1 MSSCEEVSL
10 QCTIC
15 LPSVQTHLSKSSLSG
30 HSALLVA
37 SHCQKLEEY
46 LPIHLTLLPADQ
58 VVSWLV
64 VTACTVAVSA
74 VDSEPEPQGPRGS
87 LVLFPGPPRPH
98 ESVQ

>member
-1 MSSCEEVSL
+1 MYHLPSISADTSQQVLTFRPQCSAGGVSL
-10 QCTIC
+10 PETGRI
-15 LPSVQTHLSKSSLSG
+15 
-30 HSALLVA
+30 
-37 SHCQKLEEY
+37 Y
-46 LPIHLTLLPADQ
+46 LTLPADQ